1 MCLTI
6 PKQVISVNKNIVKLV
21 RPGSP
26 QVEDATSLVVVKKGD
41 WVLCINNLILKKIS
55 PKDAKEIIEL
65 LEPAKTIDTSKL
77 DSRFK
82 KIIQAS
88 KTRKLSKK
96 EILYLLKTKGAE
108 KETLFSEA
116 NIVRREHIK
125 DFICIHGIIEFSNF
139 CKNDCAYCGLRN
151 ENKTLPR
158 YRMNVDELVRAAEK
172 AVKERGYKLL
182 VLQSGEDSFYTDDM
196 LVEIIKKIKTACR
209 VFIFVSIGE
218 KSRAVYKKIK
228 EAGASGA
235 LFRFETSNPKLFKKL
250 HPRGKNLN
258 NRFKHLKFMREL
270 GYFVATGS
278 IIGLPRQTTEDLA
291 NDIIATQK
299 WAHMVSIGPY
309 IPMTETPLDKSQKN
323 SNSHISDSEKIE
335 LNLKMIAILR
345 LLMPAAR
352 IPVTTAFET
361 LAGEKGR
368 KQALASGAN
377 SLMFNLTP
385 AKYRLLY
392 QIYPDKFF
400 KKEEMWEKYGL
411 FKYEESY
418 KMLEAR
424 MRQGLIASKMLDI
437 SGVPARY
444 K

>member
-6 PKQVISVNKNIVKLV
+6 PKQIISVNKNIVKLV

-26 QVEDATSLVVVKKGD
+26 RVENATSLVGVKKDD
-41 WVLCINNLILKKIS
+41 WVLCINDLILKRIS
-55 PKDAKEIIEL
+55 PNDAREIIEL
-65 LEPAKTIDTSKL
+65 LKPTKKIDIAKL
-77 DSRFK
+77 DSKFK
-82 KIIQAS
+82 KIIQSS

-96 EILYLLKTKGAE
+96 EIIYLLKTSGSE
-108 KETLFSEA
+108 KKALLSEA
-116 NIVRREHIK
+116 NIVRQEHIK

-139 CKNDCAYCGLRN
+139 CKNDCVYCGLRKEN
-151 ENKTLPR
+151 ELLPR
-158 YRMNVDELVRAAEK
+158 YRMSVDEIVKTAEK

-182 VLQSGEDSFYTDDM
+182 VLQSGEDYFYTDNM
-196 LVEIIKKIKTACR
+196 LVEIIKKIKAACR

-218 KSRAVYKKIK
+218 RSYAAYKKIK
-228 EAGASGA
+228 DAGASGV
-235 LFRFETSNPKLFKKL
+235 LFRFETSNPELFKKL

-258 NRFKHLKFMREL
+258 NRFKHLKFMKGL

-278 IIGLPRQTTEDLA
+278 LIGLPGQTIEDLA
-291 NDIIATQK
+291 DDIIITQN
-299 WAHMVSIGPY
+299 WTHMVSMGPFV
-309 IPMTETPLDKSQKN
+309 PCDNTQFTKKPHGDPEM
-323 SNSHISDSEKIE
+323 
-335 LNLKMIAILR
+335 NLKMIAILR
-345 LLMPAAR
+345 LLMPEAR

-361 LAGEKGR
+361 LAGENGR

-385 AKYRLLY
+385 AKYRPLY

-418 KMLEAR
+418 KMLEER
-424 MRQGLIASKMLDI
+424 IQQSLSSK
-437 SGVPARY
+437 
-444 K
+444 